1 MPRRIT
7 TAKLIR
13 YLSGA
18 RQRLSDNNTQ
28 RGLDFAMLRHL
39 RRIDRFL
46 ALPHHKQ
53 TRHRANLL
61 HRCLAYL
68 LLSTLIDAV
77 RAMHPDTL
85 ETP

>member
-13 YLSGA
+13 HLSAA
-18 RQRLSDNNTQ
+18 RLRLSDDNTQ
-28 RGLDFAMLRHL
+28 RGLGPGMLRHL
-39 RRIDRFL
+39 HRIDRFL
-46 ALPHHKQ
+46 RLPHHKQ
-53 TRHRANLL
+53 TKRRANLL

-77 RAMHPDTL
+77 RMMHPA